1 MLEIITEIQL
11 ENKMLGVVVI
21 LFPGKTRIPRVTMGP
36 QGVEV
41 LAGVMDT
48 LGETVVLEAEAM
60 ATEVVTM
67 LHVMTVMGR
76 KGAIMVIGAV
86 VMVYAAAIMALDAVR
101 GDRSLQVFGTLMGG
115 ILIKTLITTAYGLP
129 VSKN

>member
-1 MLEIITEIQL
+1 MQ
-11 ENKMLGVVVI
+11 GVVVI
-21 LFPGKTRIPRVTMGP
+21 LFLGKTRIPRMTMGP